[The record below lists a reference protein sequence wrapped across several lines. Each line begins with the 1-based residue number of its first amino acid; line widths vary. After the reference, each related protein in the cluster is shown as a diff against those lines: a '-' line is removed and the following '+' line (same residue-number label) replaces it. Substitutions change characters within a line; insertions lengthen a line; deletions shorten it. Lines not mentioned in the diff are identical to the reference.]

1 MAEQKPIH
9 YFVCSDSSDSLN
21 LDNSTESNTIV
32 EYFDSEEDVDL
43 AKLADIVKSKP
54 YCVQKH
60 FIVYNGTEYC
70 AVETDNVE
78 NTYIFSL
85 KHRSSIVP
93 KLTAGT
99 ATIDAFI
106 EYDKHMEDMA
116 KKLETQPGFKLR
128 DSNGKVI
135 PDGKEFAIQILSDPE
150 DELDEDTEGVSEE
163 MLLFHNKYWI
173 CNYVD
178 YGDGRVNIFCG
189 QPHEGDTFE
198 CETINNIVYLK
209 HDGEYLFFDAD
220 DKRSLLYFSDKVPT
234 KEQRIQIHFD
244 DNGDIWFTN
253 WDGSTSVTCEEVKY
267 SYSMIGLCENNI
279 PTKFRLVSL

>member
-1 MAEQKPIH
+1 
-9 YFVCSDSSDSLN
+9 SDSLN

-150 DELDEDTEGVSEE
+150 DELDEDTEG
-163 MLLFHNKYWI
+163 
-173 CNYVD
+173 
-178 YGDGRVNIFCG
+178 
-189 QPHEGDTFE
+189 
-198 CETINNIVYLK
+198 
-209 HDGEYLFFDAD
+209 
-220 DKRSLLYFSDKVPT
+220 
-234 KEQRIQIHFD
+234 
-244 DNGDIWFTN
+244 
-253 WDGSTSVTCEEVKY
+253 
-267 SYSMIGLCENNI
+267 
-279 PTKFRLVSL
+279 